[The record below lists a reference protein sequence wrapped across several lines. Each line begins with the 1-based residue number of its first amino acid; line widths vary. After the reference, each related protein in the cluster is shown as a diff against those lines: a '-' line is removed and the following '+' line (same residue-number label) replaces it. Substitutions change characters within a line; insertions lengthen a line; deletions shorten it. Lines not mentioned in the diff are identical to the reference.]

1 MLTRMDMSLASML
14 AFSDAAFRN
23 MPGEKS
29 QGGHLIYLRDDAG
42 AVNLIDWSSARL
54 VRRVRCTFTAE
65 LSQVMTMSDDT
76 LFLKQ
81 LLQFAH
87 GVDISAN
94 VRSDCL
100 SLVRNAHSYSRS
112 SIVPDVNALHEMLVE
127 ADIESLEYVPS
138 RLNPA
143 DGMTKPDPNLRV
155 PVLRLMSGKDVL
167 RRHYPLVTGLF
178 RPRPSY

>member
-1 MLTRMDMSLASML
+1 ML

-112 SIVPDVNALHEMLVE
+112 VRQKSIVPDLNALHEMLVE

-155 PVLRLMSGKDVL
+155 PVLRLLSGKDVL
-167 RRHYPLVTGLF
+167 WRHDPLVTGLF